1 MGFNFSIKSSILS
14 FLHLILAIPSH
25 PTSAG
30 NAQPNA
36 AYDSDSNDNDVHT
49 EFNKVFTNCY
59 NLQDELIKFDDVTD
73 QVFKTTLY
81 SFISY
86 LVSPETSSL
95 LYPY

>member
-1 MGFNFSIKSSILS
+1 M
-14 FLHLILAIPSH
+14 PSH

-36 AYDSDSNDNDVHT
+36 ADDSDSNDDNIHT

-81 SFISY
+81 GFISY

-95 LYPY
+95 LYPYWCRFV